1 MISANRRVIDT
12 AEKNRLFIEVYV
24 FHEMTYIYAIFLK
37 MDEIGQTSGE
47 DRE

>member
-24 FHEMTYIYAIFLK
+24 FHEMTYIFAPEVLRLPL
-37 MDEIGQTSGE
+37 GAVGL
-47 DRE
+47 